1 MCRGWRRI
9 SIITTVLRPSD
20 AKLSERIQSR
30 VHAGGA
36 IAMLTRMALF
46 TLVTLMTA
54 CGTSGY
60 ADIPIEEKPTRAT
73 AAQQERY
80 GVAEETLVLLE
91 LLPSSYKHDIGPAG
105 ASTIAPTS
113 SSSIARGPSRCRR
126 IMSTGGSYGLSIRAM
141 PNGRSAR
148 PADVRADFA
157 TSHRVETK
165 SGSASSRARMTT
177 GASLW
182 WLLTLTDH

>member
-105 ASTIAPTS
+105 GFHYRPYELVFDCEGPLQVQEDHEYRRLLRPQHQGHAERAECPSGRRAGGL
-113 SSSIARGPSRCRR
+113 RNEPSRGDE
-126 IMSTGGSYGLSIRAM
+126 IWVSVVESENDDWGILVVA
-141 PNGRSAR
+141 
-148 PADVRADFA
+148 ADAD
-157 TSHRVETK
+157 
-165 SGSASSRARMTT
+165 
-177 GASLW
+177 
-182 WLLTLTDH
+182 